1 LTQPRHGDNRQS
13 KPVVAS
19 NHTMW
24 QIISMV
30 ARSLIVVSLLF
41 SGHVFAAARL
51 EPLTV
56 SYSNFT
62 GTYGPLW
69 IAVEERVGT
78 KYGLD
83 LKAIYAGRV
92 RPQQLLATGE
102 VPIVVAS
109 ATGAMTS
116 HILGVKDQVLVA
128 TITSKI
134 GTSIFAKTDIK
145 SVEELKGK
153 TVATGRPGAFLDA
166 TVRYVLRSKFGL
178 VPDRDVKLLPTG
190 EPYLGLQALE
200 RGVVDA
206 AAMSIPFLFIARKAG
221 FRELASFDKL
231 GVEYPY
237 TSVVVLR
244 QTVAKNPDLVER
256 FLKCIVEGIYI
267 FKTNKAKTLEVF
279 KRYMKGA
286 DDEILE
292 ETYQSTRGTLDEAPH
307 PSLQV
312 VKSALDMLS
321 LQYPQAK
328 QTDAS
333 LIVEPSIMK
342 KIEDSGFVKV
352 LYKK

>member
-1 LTQPRHGDNRQS
+1 MFRVLKSILGS
-13 KPVVAS
+13 FV
-19 NHTMW
+19 
-24 QIISMV
+24 
-30 ARSLIVVSLLF
+30 LVSLL
-41 SGHVFAAARL
+41 SGPVFGAVRL
-51 EPLTV
+51 ETLTV
-56 SYSNFT
+56 GYSNIT
-62 GTYGPLW
+62 ATYAPLW
-69 IAVEERVGT
+69 IAVEEQVGV

-102 VPIVVAS
+102 VPVVIAS
-109 ATGAMTS
+109 GTGTMTS
-116 HILGVKDQVLVA
+116 HIVGVKDQVLVA

-134 GTSIFAKTDIK
+134 GTSLFGKTDVK
-145 SVEELKGK
+145 SVEDLKGK
-153 TVATGRPGAFLDA
+153 TVATGRPAAFLDA

-206 AAMSIPFLFIARKAG
+206 AAMSVPHLFIARKAG

-231 GVEYPY
+231 GLEYPY

-244 QTVAKNPDLVER
+244 QTAAKSPDLVER
-256 FLKCIVEGIYI
+256 FLKCIVEGTHI
-267 FKTNKAKTLEVF
+267 FKTNKAKSVAAL
-279 KRYMKGA
+279 KRYMKNA
-286 DDEILE
+286 DENILE
-292 ETYQSTRGTLDEAPH
+292 ESYQYTRATIDDAPH

-312 VKSALDMLS
+312 VKEGLEMLS

-333 LIVEPSIMK
+333 LIIEPAFMK
-342 KIEDSGFVKV
+342 RIDDSGFVRA

>member
-1 LTQPRHGDNRQS
+1 MHS
-13 KPVVAS
+13 WI
-19 NHTMW
+19 H
-24 QIISMV
+24 IIAGFFV
-30 ARSLIVVSLLF
+30 LSLLN
-41 SGHVFAAARL
+41 GNVFAAPRL

-56 SYSNFT
+56 GYSNFT
-62 GTYGPLW
+62 GTYAPLW
-69 IAVEERVGT
+69 IAVEEHVGA

-83 LKAIYAGRV
+83 LKAIYAGRI

-102 VPIVVAS
+102 VPVVLAT
-109 ATGAMTS
+109 ATGAITS

-128 TITSKI
+128 TITNKV
-134 GTSIFAKTDIK
+134 GTSLFAKADIK
-145 SVEELKGK
+145 TVEELKGK

-166 TVRYVLRSKFGL
+166 MVRYVLSSKFGL
-178 VPDRDVKLLPTG
+178 VPDRDVKLLPSG
-190 EPYLGLQALE
+190 EPSLSLQALE

-206 AAMSIPFLFIARKAG
+206 AVMSTPYVFIARKAG
-221 FRELASFDKL
+221 LRELANFDKL

-237 TSVVVLR
+237 TSVTVLR

-256 FLKCIVEGIYI
+256 FLKCVVEGIYI
-267 FKTNKAKTLEVF
+267 FKTNKTKTVAVF

-292 ETYQSTRGTLDEAPH
+292 ETYQSTRGTLEDAPH
-307 PSLQV
+307 PSVQV
-312 VKSALDMLS
+312 VKGALDMLS

-333 LIVEPSIMK
+333 LIVEPSLMK
-342 KIEDSGFVKV
+342 KIDDSGFVRA

>member
-1 LTQPRHGDNRQS
+1 MFKPMNFLASFLT
-13 KPVVAS
+13 VALL
-19 NHTMW
+19 
-24 QIISMV
+24 
-30 ARSLIVVSLLF
+30 LI
-41 SGHVFAAARL
+41 GGQVFAAARL

-56 SYSNFT
+56 GYSNIT
-62 GTYGPLW
+62 ATYAPLW
-69 IAVEERVGT
+69 IAVEEHVGV
-78 KYGLD
+78 KHGLD

-109 ATGAMTS
+109 GTGTMTS

-134 GTSIFAKTDIK
+134 GTSLFAKADIK
-145 SVEELKGK
+145 SVEDLKGK
-153 TVATGRPGAFLDA
+153 TIATGRPAAFLDA
-166 TVRYVLRSKFGL
+166 TVRYVLRAKFGL
-178 VPDRDVKLLPTG
+178 MPDRDVKLLPTG

-206 AAMSIPFLFIARKAG
+206 AAMSIPHLFVARKVG
-221 FRELASFDKL
+221 FRELTSFDKL
-231 GVEYPY
+231 GIEYPY

-244 QTVAKNPDLVER
+244 QTAAKSPELVEK
-256 FLKCIVEGIYI
+256 FVKCIVEGIYL
-267 FKTNKAKTLEVF
+267 FKTNKAKSLAALR
-279 KRYMKGA
+279 RYMKGA
-286 DDEILE
+286 DEDILE
-292 ETYQSTRGTLDEAPH
+292 ESYQHTRATIDDAPH

-312 VKSALDMLS
+312 VKGGLEMLS

-333 LIVEPSIMK
+333 LIIEPSFMK
-342 KIEDSGFVKV
+342 KIEESGFIKS

>member
-1 LTQPRHGDNRQS
+1 MFS
-13 KPVVAS
+13 
-19 NHTMW
+19 W
-24 QIISMV
+24 IYIIAGFFV
-30 ARSLIVVSLLF
+30 LSLVNENVY
-41 SGHVFAAARL
+41 AAPRL

-56 SYSNFT
+56 GYSNFT
-62 GTYGPLW
+62 GTYAPLW
-69 IAVEERVGT
+69 IAVEEHVGA
-78 KYGLD
+78 KHGFD

-102 VPIVVAS
+102 VPVVLAT
-109 ATGAMTS
+109 ATGAITS
-116 HILGVKDQVLVA
+116 HILGIKDQVVVA
-128 TITSKI
+128 TITNKVT
-134 GTSIFAKTDIK
+134 TSLFAKADIK

-166 TVRYVLRSKFGL
+166 MVRYVLRSKFGL
-178 VPDRDVKLLPTG
+178 VPDRDVKFLPSG
-190 EPYLGLQALE
+190 EPSLSLQALE

-206 AAMSIPFLFIARKAG
+206 AAMSTPYMFIARKAG
-221 FRELASFDKL
+221 LRELANFDKL
-231 GVEYPY
+231 GIEYPY
-237 TSVVVLR
+237 TSVTVLR

-267 FKTNKAKTLEVF
+267 FKTNKPKTLAVF

-286 DDEILE
+286 DDDILE
-292 ETYQSTRGTLDEAPH
+292 ETYKSTRATLEDAPY

-312 VKSALDMLS
+312 VKEALDMLS

-333 LIVEPSIMK
+333 LIIEPSLMK
-342 KIEDSGFVKV
+342 RIDESGFIRA

>member
-1 LTQPRHGDNRQS
+1 MFQLIS
-13 KPVVAS
+13 FVAS
-19 NHTMW
+19 
-24 QIISMV
+24 
-30 ARSLIVVSLLF
+30 SLIIVSLLF
-41 SGHVFAAARL
+41 SGRVFAAAARL

-56 SYSNFT
+56 GYSNFT

-78 KYGLD
+78 NYGLD

-102 VPIVVAS
+102 MPIVFAS
-109 ATGAMTS
+109 ATGTMTS
-116 HILGVKDQVLVA
+116 HIVEVKDHVLVA

-134 GTSIFAKTDIK
+134 GTSLFSKSEIK

-206 AAMSIPFLFIARKAG
+206 AAMSIPYLFIGRKAG

-244 QTVAKNPDLVER
+244 QTVTRNPDLVES
-256 FLKCIVEGIYI
+256 FLKCIIEGTYI
-267 FKTNKAKTLEVF
+267 FKTNKAKTLAVF

-292 ETYQSTRGTLDEAPH
+292 ETYQSTRPTLDEAPY
-307 PSLQV
+307 PSLLV
-312 VKSALDMLS
+312 VKTALEMLS

-328 QTDAS
+328 QTDAT

-342 KIEDSGFVKV
+342 KIEESGFVRA